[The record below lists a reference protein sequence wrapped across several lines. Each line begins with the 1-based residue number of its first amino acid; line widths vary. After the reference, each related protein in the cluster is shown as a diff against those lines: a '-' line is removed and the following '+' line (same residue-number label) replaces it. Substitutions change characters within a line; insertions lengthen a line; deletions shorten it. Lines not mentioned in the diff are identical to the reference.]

1 MDATATGQGREGSPY
16 DGSSTGSDSSG
27 SEAVEEPMAG
37 ADDRPDD
44 RSDANGHGGLLSPV
58 SLALDVLSGGV
69 RLVRELPETAA
80 RLPVRGLNLALTLTE
95 KVQRQASTIQHRG
108 TQVLDLIA
116 ALRGGRDDALDV
128 DEALARARE
137 QAPDYGVT
145 ATVAD
150 LTERAAQ
157 RVEDAAGR
165 VSGLGTQPDV
175 AEPGAAEPAA
185 PRRSSRPTKAPGK
198 PTTKRSATGPRQP
211 AKRARTRP
219 QLAPDAVDA
228 GAPGAA
234 SEVAAR
240 AERAAESDRVIPGDQ
255 LSAAELPLSDF
266 DQLSIGSLRSR
277 LPRLDRDQLVQLLAY
292 ERAHADRLQ
301 VVTMIENRIAKV
313 EHDAGGAG
321 GAQPAAARPR
331 KATAKK
337 AAAKPAKPAK
347 KAASATPGGTD
358 LDQPVAAP
366 DETSAQEAAEDFG
379 SNSPHP

>member
-1 MDATATGQGREGSPY
+1 
-16 DGSSTGSDSSG
+16 
-27 SEAVEEPMAG
+27 MAG
-37 ADDRPDD
+37 ADDRPAD

-165 VSGLGTQPDV
+165 VSGLGTPADA
-175 AEPGAAEPAA
+175 AEPGSAEPAA
-185 PRRSSRPTKAPGK
+185 PRRSSRATKAPGK
-198 PTTKRSATGPRQP
+198 PTTKRSAAGPRQP

-219 QLAPDAVDA
+219 QLASDAVDA

-234 SEVAAR
+234 TEVAAR
-240 AERAAESDRVIPGDQ
+240 AEQAAESDRVIPGDQ
-255 LSAAELPLSDF
+255 LSAAELPLTDF
-266 DQLSIGSLRSR
+266 DQLSIGTLRSR

-313 EHDAGGAG
+313 EHDAGGT
-321 GAQPAAARPR
+321 QPATARPR

-337 AAAKPAKPAK
+337 AAAKPAKRAK

-358 LDQPVAAP
+358 LDRPVAAP